1 MVRKPPTNHIA
12 QVFQTPE
19 VARVFVSS
27 FWDEAYRFQDRRAPG
42 GTSVLHRDTLGVIGS
57 SNTWIVGVEKNILP
71 SGNLTGCYWKW
82 PFIAALA
89 IKNVDFL

>member
-1 MVRKPPTNHIA
+1 MLISFWFEKIYSHPKDGQKAPNYHIA

-57 SNTWIVGVEKNILP
+57 SNTWIVGVEKTYYPLVI
-71 SGNLTGCYWKW
+71 
-82 PFIAALA
+82 
-89 IKNVDFL
+89 